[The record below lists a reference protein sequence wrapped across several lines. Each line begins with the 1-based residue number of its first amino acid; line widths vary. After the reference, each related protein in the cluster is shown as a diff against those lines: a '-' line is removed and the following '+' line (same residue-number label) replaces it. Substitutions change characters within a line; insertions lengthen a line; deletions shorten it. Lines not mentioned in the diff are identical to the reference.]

1 MHTNT
6 HFLLHGKM
14 GSLSRLCVGT
24 GVKAE
29 HVTEKTLKF
38 INSFILQKQEAI
50 KHIIVIS
57 S

>member
-1 MHTNT
+1 MTCT
-6 HFLLHGKM
+6 QTLTRGEIRSPPFG
-14 GSLSRLCVGT
+14 GT
-24 GVKAE
+24 GIKAE
-29 HVTEKTLKF
+29 HVTEKPLKF